1 MIQRRRWHKPGRV
14 VVDSAAP
21 ATTYAISRSPFGRP
35 RSLLPRPGWAVP
47 FGRAHLS
54 APPRVLVK
62 GSWSSIQPPR
72 AEAVAVAAIL
82 PRLVHPPGRSRIS
95 REYSQDGHLLDP
107 RRCLKSPVSASVG
120 VVGACAYD
128 CDCGCVNVSG
138 SVCDVCAWAW
148 LCTVVVAVVAVAA
161 AEDEDEDEACA
172 RCSRHGPL
180 PLDRS
185 SMISSSPSSTTH
197 HPPCPIGRSSWS
209 SSRTRELRRG

>member
-1 MIQRRRWHKPGRV
+1 MGQNVSTKCRKIGSYV
-14 VVDSAAP
+14 VNDP
-21 ATTYAISRSPFGRP
+21 KETN
-35 RSLLPRPGWAVP
+35 
-47 FGRAHLS
+47 
-54 APPRVLVK
+54 LV
-62 GSWSSIQPPR
+62 
-72 AEAVAVAAIL
+72 
-82 PRLVHPPGRSRIS
+82 
-95 REYSQDGHLLDP
+95 P
-107 RRCLKSPVSASVG
+107 RRCLRSPVSASVG

-148 LCTVVVAVVAVAA
+148 LCTVAVAVVAVAA

-197 HPPCPIGRSSWS
+197 HPPAEKIGNN
-209 SSRTRELRRG
+209 GC

>member
-1 MIQRRRWHKPGRV
+1 MYLSPILCLKQPSKTRLKAFAKLPNFLIFQKLQREIV
-14 VVDSAAP
+14 S
-21 ATTYAISRSPFGRP
+21 TN
-35 RSLLPRPGWAVP
+35 
-47 FGRAHLS
+47 
-54 APPRVLVK
+54 
-62 GSWSSIQPPR
+62 
-72 AEAVAVAAIL
+72 
-82 PRLVHPPGRSRIS
+82 
-95 REYSQDGHLLDP
+95 LDP
-107 RRCLKSPVSASVG
+107 NRCLRRPVSASVG

-148 LCTVVVAVVAVAA
+148 LCTVAVAVVAAAA

-197 HPPCPIGRSSWS
+197 HPPAERS
-209 SSRTRELRRG
+209 RRRC

>member
-1 MIQRRRWHKPGRV
+1 M
-14 VVDSAAP
+14 
-21 ATTYAISRSPFGRP
+21 
-35 RSLLPRPGWAVP
+35 
-47 FGRAHLS
+47 
-54 APPRVLVK
+54 
-62 GSWSSIQPPR
+62 
-72 AEAVAVAAIL
+72 AVAAAIS
-82 PRLVHPPGRSRIS
+82 PRLAHLPGRSRIS

-120 VVGACAYD
+120 VVGVCAYG

-148 LCTVVVAVVAVAA
+148 LCTVAVVVVAVAA

-185 SMISSSPSSTTH
+185 SMISSSPSSTML
-197 HPPCPIGRSSWS
+197 HPPAEKTGGTDVSYIGGGDKSPPLTTTPHTPLGYESTELLKV
-209 SSRTRELRRG
+209 TRPR

>member
-1 MIQRRRWHKPGRV
+1 MKIAHDTFLFLVWEQFQDLIKKKKKMILV
-14 VVDSAAP
+14 
-21 ATTYAISRSPFGRP
+21 
-35 RSLLPRPGWAVP
+35 LLGLV
-47 FGRAHLS
+47 
-54 APPRVLVK
+54 RVLVSRV
-62 GSWSSIQPPR
+62 GNHL
-72 AEAVAVAAIL
+72 EATN
-82 PRLVHPPGRSRIS
+82 
-95 REYSQDGHLLDP
+95 LDP

-197 HPPCPIGRSSWS
+197 HPPA
-209 SSRTRELRRG
+209 EKRGSKGC

>member
-95 REYSQDGHLLDP
+95 REYSQDGHLLRIKDIFP
-107 RRCLKSPVSASVG
+107 YILFV
-120 VVGACAYD
+120 
-128 CDCGCVNVSG
+128 
-138 SVCDVCAWAW
+138 
-148 LCTVVVAVVAVAA
+148 
-161 AEDEDEDEACA
+161 
-172 RCSRHGPL
+172 
-180 PLDRS
+180 
-185 SMISSSPSSTTH
+185 SSSFSLSYLNMVA
-197 HPPCPIGRSSWS
+197 SLFFSLKNLLS
-209 SSRTRELRRG
+209 